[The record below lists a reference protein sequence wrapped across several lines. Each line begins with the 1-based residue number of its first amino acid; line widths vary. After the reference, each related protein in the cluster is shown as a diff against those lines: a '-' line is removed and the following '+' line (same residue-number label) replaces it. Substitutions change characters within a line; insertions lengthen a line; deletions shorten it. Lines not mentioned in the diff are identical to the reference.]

1 MNFNTAILCT
11 TDYFIR
17 RNQLLF
23 SQTFNFIL
31 DPIVYKTSNFFS
43 IHTKF
48 PSRNCLFPSL
58 QLTLITIL
66 HVHYIFTKNFSDN
79 LLSTYSFLS
88 ASNINLDTLYMCS
101 AIPSRLNLVDMAVHV
116 QTRVL
121 RIGFFED
128 PPTDT
133 DGRVIQSEA

>member
-1 MNFNTAILCT
+1 MRCHLSIKQQISSPSIPN
-11 TDYFIR
+11 
-17 RNQLLF
+17 LLLV
-23 SQTFNFIL
+23 T
-31 DPIVYKTSNFFS
+31 
-43 IHTKF
+43 H
-48 PSRNCLFPSL
+48 LFPSL
-58 QLTLITIL
+58 QLTLITVL

-88 ASNINLDTLYMCS
+88 APNINLDTLYMCS

-128 PPTDT
+128 PPTDP